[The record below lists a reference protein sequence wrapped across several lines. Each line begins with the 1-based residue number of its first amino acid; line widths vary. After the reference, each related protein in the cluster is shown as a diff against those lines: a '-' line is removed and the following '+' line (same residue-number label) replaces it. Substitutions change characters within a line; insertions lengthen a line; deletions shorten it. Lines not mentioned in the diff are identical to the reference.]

1 MCLHFP
7 VLFLF
12 FLILLMLFLH
22 LRLSNFQAQL
32 HCPLLTCFGAYFSIS
47 RWLLVIWLPFH
58 PNSNLMSA
66 FQHHIINGC
75 FCACAPVRV
84 YVDKANQPQIQYKYK
99 STNDVPTHHCWSVN
113 IPTSQTPCSANYM
126 DPDWLTPRD
135 AAWWKSARAC
145 VCVYTCGSL
154 VIQQAFQL
162 SEGKSWV
169 REQLPNQRS
178 ASSTVGQWHASQA
191 SASQWWMY
199 WLMLHRRAHTHF
211 HTGVHF
217 YKK

>member
-1 MCLHFP
+1 
-7 VLFLF
+7 
-12 FLILLMLFLH
+12 MLFLH

-84 YVDKANQPQIQYKYK
+84 YVDKANQPQIQVYKWCA
-99 STNDVPTHHCWSVN
+99 N
-113 IPTSQTPCSANYM
+113 TPLLICQHPHQSDTLQRQLYG
-126 DPDWLTPRD
+126 PWLAD
-135 AAWWKSARAC
+135 ATGLQLGGYACAC
-145 VCVYTCGSL
+145 VYACGSL

-162 SEGKSWV
+162 REGKSWV
-169 REQLPNQRS
+169 RKQLPNQRS

-199 WLMLHRRAHTHF
+199 WLMLHRRAHTLPHRR
-211 HTGVHF
+211 TLL
-217 YKK
+217 

>member
-135 AAWWKSARAC
+135 AAWWKSAR
-145 VCVYTCGSL
+145 VCVYACGSL

-199 WLMLHRRAHTHF
+199 WLMLHRQAHTHF

>member
-12 FLILLMLFLH
+12 FSFLLMLFLH
-22 LRLSNFQAQL
+22 LCLSNFQAQL

-66 FQHHIINGC
+66 FQHRIINGC

-135 AAWWKSARAC
+135 AAWRKSVRVC
-145 VCVYTCGSL
+145 VCMCMWQFGDSAGFSAQWGEILSKRTVTQSAFCIQHSRSVTCQPGL
-154 VIQQAFQL
+154 CI
-162 SEGKSWV
+162 
-169 REQLPNQRS
+169 
-178 ASSTVGQWHASQA
+178 TVMDVLINAAQTG
-191 SASQWWMY
+191 
-199 WLMLHRRAHTHF
+199 AHTLPHR
-211 HTGVHF
+211 HTLL
-217 YKK
+217 